1 MLIQTKSGYAPND
14 IHVAV
19 TMSDDLVYT
28 DKEENT
34 VNMLKKTHMPTVIN
48 LQGWRPRGVCSSS
61 TGDLLVV
68 MDSADKQQSKVVRYS
83 DSMETQDIQ
92 FNDNGEPLYSSGG
105 CTKYISENNNFDMYL
120 TGKPV
125 Q

>member
-1 MLIQTKSGYAPND
+1 MLVQTKSGNAPDD
-14 IHVAV
+14 IAV
-19 TMSDDLVYT
+19 TMSGDLVYM

-83 DSMETQDIQ
+83 DSMETQDI
-92 FNDNGEPLYSSGG
+92 
-105 CTKYISENNNFDMYL
+105 
-120 TGKPV
+120 
-125 Q
+125 